1 MRGRPI
7 WTNIDNTDNRHT
19 LKRLQDPARYG
30 QRGQPKTDTPPP
42 RVHIHARNG
51 GFLRRNGRFCSRNSG
66 FLRQKAPFMQQEAK
80 ASTDE
85 KRPATCRHHRPA
97 LRLYHTRPARYGQR
111 GQYGQRTK
119 ENNRPARV
127 VLCTPRVS
135 VSTTEQPKASTP
147 PEYGQRGQYGQRGHR
162 RPPLCVRI
170 CPVVCPYLQRT
181 PKPPP
186 APNRGIYRQTPRRGG
201 AASTQPALIWTTW
214 TIWTNARR
222 VEAIQ
227 AHRHEGQT

>member
-66 FLRQKAPFMQQEAK
+66 FLRQKTPFMQQEAK
-80 ASTDE
+80 AST
-85 KRPATCRHHRPA
+85 PPA
-97 LRLYHTRPARYGQR
+97 LIWTTWTIRTTYEREQPPRPCGALH
-111 GQYGQRTK
+111 
-119 ENNRPARV
+119 A
-127 VLCTPRVS
+127 PRVCIYNR
-135 VSTTEQPKASTP
+135 TEKPKASTP
-147 PEYGQRGQYGQRGHR
+147 PEYGQRGHR

-201 AASTQPALIWTTW
+201 AAFTPARYERHRQRGQSL
-214 TIWTNARR
+214 NRR
-222 VEAIQ
+222 KGN
-227 AHRHEGQT
+227 RPRYGQI

>member
-1 MRGRPI
+1 MLQRIRNGAGGVYICRAVCPYPQQSKRRPKPQHVHNMDKYRQHGQPPHIEEITSPRPI
-7 WTNIDNTDNRHT
+7 WTTWTTEHRHT
-19 LKRLQDPARYG
+19 APARTYP
-30 QRGQPKTDTPPP
+30 RPK
-42 RVHIHARNG
+42 RR
-51 GFLRRNGRFCSRNSG
+51 FLRP
-66 FLRQKAPFMQQEAK
+66 KAPFMQQEAK

-111 GQYGQRTK
+111 GQYGQHTK

-162 RPPLCVRI
+162 RPPR
-170 CPVVCPYLQRT
+170 
-181 PKPPP
+181 
-186 APNRGIYRQTPRRGG
+186 
-201 AASTQPALIWTTW
+201 
-214 TIWTNARR
+214 
-222 VEAIQ
+222 
-227 AHRHEGQT
+227 